1 MKIKHVI
8 VMAVIVV
15 IALVVTGCGVLT
27 PAPNPNS
34 YESYDA
40 ELLMPGNTI
49 VTGECE
55 QVVRISSG
63 WIRLKINGTWYSCN
77 EWRVVLKERD

>member
-1 MKIKHVI
+1 MKIKHI
-8 VMAVIVV
+8 LIAVAIIAVV
-15 IALVVTGCGVLT
+15 IAVTGCGVLT

-34 YESYDA
+34 SESYDA
-40 ELLMPGNTI
+40 ELLMPGNTL

>member
-1 MKIKHVI
+1 MKIKHI
-8 VMAVIVV
+8 LIAVAIIAVV
-15 IALVVTGCGVLT
+15 IAVTGCRALT
-27 PAPNPNS
+27 PTPNQNS
-34 YESYDA
+34 TESYDA
-40 ELLMPGNTI
+40 ELLMPGNTL

-63 WIRLKINGTWYSCN
+63 WIRLKINGKWYSCN